1 MTFQVRN
8 RSQAPSIIY
17 VKMSFVRHALI
28 VLLLI
33 GASCG
38 KSLEKQVQDGVRT
51 FDTAEFSKKQ
61 VKVDDIKYM
70 GNHAVATVTLKTAVK
85 MIKQDDQWVIDEVRI
100 GDRRWE
106 KAEFIIA
113 VLNEKRTA
121 RTRSDLNT
129 LSSGISQY
137 RSQHSKLPPAK
148 NFKELVDALA
158 PDYLGQVTRLDAW
171 SNPFSYRAISV
182 SEYDLRSAG
191 PDGKVD
197 TADDLTPGDL

>member
-1 MTFQVRN
+1 M
-8 RSQAPSIIY
+8 
-17 VKMSFVRHALI
+17 RHALI

-33 GASCG
+33 GASCS
-38 KSLEKQVQDGVRT
+38 KSLEKQVQEAVRR

-61 VKVDDIKYM
+61 VKVEEIRYL
-70 GNHAVATVTLKTAVK
+70 GSHAVATVTLKTAVK
-85 MIKQDDQWVIDEVRI
+85 MIKEDDEWVIDEVRI

-137 RSQHSKLPPAK
+137 RNQHSKLPPAK
-148 NFKELVDALA
+148 DFEELTDALA
-158 PDYLGQVTRLDAW
+158 PDYMGQVTRLDAW
-171 SNPFSYRAISV
+171 SNTFSYRAISP

-191 PDGKVD
+191 PDGEID
-197 TADDLTPGDL
+197 TADDLKPGDQ

>member
-1 MTFQVRN
+1 MR
-8 RSQAPSIIY
+8 
-17 VKMSFVRHALI
+17 
-28 VLLLI
+28 
-33 GASCG
+33 
-38 KSLEKQVQDGVRT
+38 DGVRI

-61 VKVDDIKYM
+61 VKVDEVKYI
-70 GNHAVATVTLKTAVK
+70 GSHAVATVTIKTAVK
-85 MIKQDDQWVIDEVRI
+85 MIKQGNQWVIDEVRI

-121 RTRSDLNT
+121 RTRSDLNK
-129 LSSGISQY
+129 LSAGISRY
-137 RSQHSKLPPAK
+137 RSRHSTLPTAE

-158 PDYLGQVTRLDAW
+158 PDYLEEETRLDAW

-191 PDGKVD
+191 PDGTID